1 VSTAIVTGGSAG
13 IGRAVVEALLEEGYR
28 VISLDLQPPALLHE
42 RLEHLTVDLADTA
55 ATRRVADEI
64 SRAHQVTTLVHNA
77 GVIRP
82 ALLPDVKLED
92 LDALVN
98 LHLKTA
104 LILLQASLPAM
115 NAAGYGRVV
124 LVSSRAVLGLPT
136 RTSYAATKAGMLG
149 MRGRSRVSR
158 GHRQRVAPV
167 NRDRQP
173 QRGAPRT
180 GRARRAGDPGQAP
193 GPARR
198 RGPRGHVFRRPR
210 RGLRDWPGDVRLR
223 GHERRE
229 PHVVAIAPAARPGR
243 ARLPRSA
250 PRRLA

>member
-82 ALLPDVKLED
+82 ALLPEVKLED

-115 NAAGYGRVV
+115 NATGYGRVV

-149 MRGRSRVSR
+149 MARTWALEL
-158 GHRQRVAPV
+158 APQGITV
-167 NRDRQP
+167 NVV
-173 QRGAPRT
+173 
-180 GRARRAGDPGQAP
+180 AP
-193 GPARR
+193 GPIETDNFYSVV
-198 RGPRGHVFRRPR
+198 PRGQGERVAQAIPVKRL
-210 RGLRDWPGDVRLR
+210 GQPGDV
-223 GHERRE
+223 
-229 PHVVAIAPAARPGR
+229 ARAVMFFADRDAGFVTGQV
-243 ARLPRSA
+243 LYVCGGTSVGS
-250 PRRLA
+250 LTL